1 MESNNSQASQ
11 NDFEIFL
18 NASGTHFWSAESIS
32 VLRKSLKQ
40 VHFTVTFFL
49 FITILFISAK
59 VKHPAIS
66 QQRKFVA
73 VFSLSSRQLD
83 NADGSKGLTEFL
95 SEKRFQ
101 LPMENSHLLIEEKN
115 IRGVFRKD
123 SKIVA
128 SIWLKMFWNYSDIS
142 EKSEFFRSSIIH
154 YQQLVKSNYFCKSKS
169 IIGAYALLE
178 YIFWKLIRNK
188 DVQCVTS
195 QSSMSK
201 LPAPFLVL
209 NKNFV
214 LHMFWY
220 STNSSPIV
228 RTGSEAEAYR
238 LNSELT
244 DPRILHHV
252 WNTSSQSFL
261 YSHSIKNVCVEGSI
275 LFTPRKEILTK
286 LGENAIVYFDVTPFK
301 NSENYYSD
309 ERMIANIVTLCDL
322 RKQFEIETNIRLSL
336 YLKSK
341 RRFTKSHSNVY
352 LKKLREL
359 QKIGELELLSED
371 LNLYGLVKESKLVL
385 GSPFTSPVIL
395 AHEMRIPSAYI
406 DFGLQDYILPHVNEG
421 VDIFVDRIKL
431 KSYIKDVLAY

>member
-1 MESNNSQASQ
+1 LESNNFQASQ
-11 NDFEIFL
+11 DDFEIFL
-18 NASGTHFWSAESIS
+18 NASGSNFWSAESIS
-32 VLRKSLKQ
+32 VLKKSLKQ
-40 VHFTVTFFL
+40 AHFTVTFFL
-49 FITILFISAK
+49 FITILFIFAK
-59 VKHPAIS
+59 VKHPNIS
-66 QQRKFVA
+66 QQRKFLV

-83 NADGSKGLTEFL
+83 NADGSEGITEFL

-101 LPMENSHLLIEEKN
+101 LPVENSHLLIEEKN

-123 SKIVA
+123 RRVVP

-142 EKSEFFRSSIIH
+142 EKRVFFKSSIIH
-154 YQQLVKSNYFCKSKS
+154 YRQLIKSKYFCKSNS
-169 IIGAYALLE
+169 IFGAYALLE
-178 YIFWKLIRNK
+178 HIFWKSIRNK

-195 QSSMSK
+195 QSSMTK
-201 LPAPFLVL
+201 LPAPFLVQ
-209 NKNFV
+209 NKNFI

-228 RTGSEAEAYR
+228 RTGLEAEAYR
-238 LNSELT
+238 LNSELAN
-244 DPRILHHV
+244 PRILHHV
-252 WNTSSQSFL
+252 WNASSQNFL
-261 YSHSIKNVCVEGSI
+261 YSQSIKNVCIQGSI
-275 LFTPRKEILTK
+275 LFTPRKEILTN

-336 YLKSK
+336 YLKPK
-341 RRFTKSHSNVY
+341 RRFTKLHSDEY

-371 LNLYGLVKESKLVL
+371 LNLYGLVKESKLIL

-395 AHEMRIPSAYI
+395 ANEMKIPSAYI
-406 DFGLQDYILPHVNEG
+406 DFGLQDYILPNVNEG
-421 VDIFVDRIKL
+421 VDIFVDKIKL
-431 KSYIKDVLAY
+431 KSYIRDVLTY